1 MQVNIDKMTKNDPQQ
16 NFRVKKISYALDS
29 KAKMTR
35 WNLQNF
41 ILITEIE
48 LYSLLFFI
56 TLVLK
61 SQKI

>member
-35 WNLQNF
+35 WNL
-41 ILITEIE
+41 
-48 LYSLLFFI
+48 
-56 TLVLK
+56 
-61 SQKI
+61 